1 MTYIFY
7 HLELLWSFV
16 RGKDDALY
24 GIDATRRGFW
34 LSFLAMLIVEPLS
47 LFYALLFGYID
58 DILLFQSGGGSYYLL
73 QLFLDWGLPPLIL
86 YALLSTL
93 GYGDRYV
100 PLIVS
105 YNWLSVIMVVI
116 TMLPGAMMT
125 TQMLPPQLS
134 ILLMLGIYGF
144 AMWIAY
150 RLYSFILECPPMV
163 ALGLAV
169 VMVIIGLASAFW
181 LHSISQPLLSA

>member
-16 RGKDDALY
+16 RGKNDALY

-34 LSFLAMLIVEPLS
+34 LSFMALLIVEPLS
-47 LFYALLFGYID
+47 LFYALLFGYLD
-58 DILLFQSGGGSYYLL
+58 EVLLFRSGGAALYLL

-86 YALLSTL
+86 YVLISAL
-93 GYGDRYV
+93 GYRERFI

-105 YNWLSVIMVVI
+105 YNWLSVIMVLI
-116 TMLPGAMMT
+116 TMLPGALMT
-125 TQMLPPQLS
+125 TQLLPPQLS

-144 AMWIAY
+144 AMWVAY
-150 RLYSFILECPPMV
+150 RLYSFVLECPPFT
-163 ALGLAV
+163 ALGLAIL
-169 VMVIIGLASAFW
+169 MVIIGIASAFW
-181 LHSISQPLLSA
+181 LHSVSQATFSA

>member
-16 RGKDDALY
+16 RGKNDALY

-34 LSFLAMLIVEPLS
+34 LSFMALLIVEPLS
-47 LFYALLFGYID
+47 LFYALLFGYLD
-58 DILLFQSGGGSYYLL
+58 EVLLFRSGGGALYLL

-86 YALLSTL
+86 YVLISAL
-93 GYGDRYV
+93 GYRERFI

-105 YNWLSVIMVVI
+105 YNWLSVIMVLI
-116 TMLPGAMMT
+116 TMLPGALMT
-125 TQMLPPQLS
+125 TQLLPPQLS

-144 AMWIAY
+144 AMWVAY
-150 RLYSFILECPPMV
+150 RLYSFVLECPPFT
-163 ALGLAV
+163 ALGLAIL
-169 VMVIIGLASAFW
+169 MVIIGIASAFW
-181 LHSISQPLLSA
+181 LHSVSQATFSA

>member
-34 LSFLAMLIVEPLS
+34 LSFIAMLIVEPLS
-47 LFYALLFGYID
+47 LFYALLFGYLD
-58 DILLFQSGGGSYYLL
+58 EVLLFRSGGGTLYLL

-86 YALLSTL
+86 YAIISVL
-93 GYGDRYV
+93 GYRDRFI

-105 YNWLSVIMVVI
+105 YNWLSVIMVLI
-116 TMLPGAMMT
+116 TMLPGAIMT
-125 TQMLPPQLS
+125 TQLIPPQLS
-134 ILLMLGIYGF
+134 IMLMLGIYGF
-144 AMWIAY
+144 AMWVAY
-150 RLYSFILECPPMV
+150 RLYSFVLECPPFT
-163 ALGLAV
+163 ALGLAIL
-169 VMVIIGLASAFW
+169 MVIIGIASAFW
-181 LHSISQPLLSA
+181 LHSVSLATVSA

>member
-16 RGKDDALY
+16 RGKNDALY

-34 LSFLAMLIVEPLS
+34 LSFMALLIVEPLG
-47 LFYALLFGYID
+47 LFYALLFGYLD
-58 DILLFQSGGGSYYLL
+58 EVLLFRSGGGALYLL

-86 YALLSTL
+86 YVLISAL
-93 GYGDRYV
+93 GYRERFI

-105 YNWLSVIMVVI
+105 YNWLSVIMVLI
-116 TMLPGAMMT
+116 TMLPGALMT
-125 TQMLPPQLS
+125 TQLLPPQLS

-144 AMWIAY
+144 AMWVAY
-150 RLYSFILECPPMV
+150 RLYSFVLECPPFT
-163 ALGLAV
+163 ALGLAIL
-169 VMVIIGLASAFW
+169 MVIIGIASAFW
-181 LHSISQPLLSA
+181 LHSVSQATFSA